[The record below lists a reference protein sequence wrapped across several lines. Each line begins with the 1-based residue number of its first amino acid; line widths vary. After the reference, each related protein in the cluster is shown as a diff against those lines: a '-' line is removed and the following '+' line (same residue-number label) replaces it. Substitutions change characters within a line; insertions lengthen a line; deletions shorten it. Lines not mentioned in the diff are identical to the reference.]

1 MQSSRARSSEPI
13 FWSLFGAGGVIVAFV
28 LPVTILI
35 TGIAVPLGL
44 MPEEVMN
51 YDRAHAFASSWIGK
65 LALLAIISLTFWHSV
80 HRIYL
85 SLHDLGIH
93 RRGIYKWLC
102 YGSAFTGTIATAF
115 LLLPM

>member
-1 MQSSRARSSEPI
+1 MRRSNEPI
-13 FWSLFGAGGVIVAFV
+13 FWSLFGAGGVVVAFL

-44 MPEEVMN
+44 FPQEIMGYESV
-51 YDRAHAFASSWIGK
+51 YTFAASWVGK
-65 LALLAIISLTFWHSV
+65 LFLLVIVSLTLWHAV

-93 RRGIYKWLC
+93 RRAIYKWLC
-102 YGSAFTGTIATAF
+102 YGSAFAGTVATILA
-115 LLLPM
+115 LLRI